1 VYRKYDPPLGEAGKR
16 GIGLCHLRENRKR
29 GKKKKGEILKLK
41 PTRQDKGKIGVKNV
55 FKKLAQKREK

>member
-29 GKKKKGEILKLK
+29 GKKERGNFEIK
-41 PTRQDKGKIGVKNV
+41 TNEAR
-55 FKKLAQKREK
+55 